1 MTEVINSISDF
12 EKYLKNTKKVVEEAL
27 DFSLGPENP
36 EILRESM
43 RYSLLAGGKRIRP
56 ILCLASCALAGGEP
70 ALAVPTAVA
79 IEMIHTMSLIHD
91 DLPAMDN
98 DDLR

>member
-12 EKYLKNTKKVVEEAL
+12 EKYLKNTKKIVEEAL

-43 RYSLLAGGKRIRP
+43 RYSLSVSYTHLT
-56 ILCLASCALAGGEP
+56 L
-70 ALAVPTAVA
+70 PTNREV
-79 IEMIHTMSLIHD
+79 
-91 DLPAMDN
+91 
-98 DDLR
+98 

>member
-43 RYSLLAGGKRIRP
+43 RYSLLA
-56 ILCLASCALAGGEP
+56 CLLYTSP
-70 ALAVPTAVA
+70 SPR
-79 IEMIHTMSLIHD
+79 D
-91 DLPAMDN
+91 D
-98 DDLR
+98 R